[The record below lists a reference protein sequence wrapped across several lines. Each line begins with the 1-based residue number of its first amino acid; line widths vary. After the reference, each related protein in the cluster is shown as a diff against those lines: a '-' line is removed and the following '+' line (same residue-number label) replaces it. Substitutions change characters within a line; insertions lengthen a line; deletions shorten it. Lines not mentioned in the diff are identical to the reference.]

1 MLQKI
6 RDNTQGLIAKI
17 FIGFV
22 IAIFALFGIDS
33 IVGSF
38 LSSVPTLNVN
48 GEDIQEPEIASLTQ
62 QKMQEFFAN
71 LGPDNNLAGFDETQF
86 RQSAIAELI
95 QRELLLQ
102 SAAGSGMEISPVNID
117 RRIAQIPDFQIDG
130 VFNAERASL
139 LLNNIGYS
147 PASYRAALATDAL
160 LNQIIAGY
168 TASGFATPAEVARLA
183 ALTHQKRSFRFVELG
198 LNGQSEGLTVS
209 PEEIQ
214 AYYAANPNEFMQEER
229 VIIEYLELDKALMM
243 AAVEVTEEQLIA
255 LYEEQNLAFEAQT
268 ERRASHILFEA
279 GTEEEYAAAEAE
291 AGTVQARL
299 AAGEDFA
306 ALAAE
311 FSDDTGSAQ
320 GGGDVGYTTGSSFVD
335 AFEQAL
341 QALAL
346 EEVSSPVR
354 TEFGF
359 HLIKLTE
366 LNATEIESF
375 EVRRTALEQELRARE
390 TDRLFVARSEELS
403 NLAFES
409 VDLDDPAAAMA
420 LSKQRSEWFGR
431 SGGTGVAVYPAVANA
446 AFSPEVLEDGL
457 NSDLI
462 QLDSSR
468 SIVLRTVE
476 HQQPDLRPLSEVSG
490 EIEVLLRIE
499 KASEQARLIGETI
512 VSSLQAGDNIDGLL
526 TSQGLAWNLI
536 EGSERSNLQ
545 VNPELMDHVF
555 TLARPAAGTST
566 IAGYTLGN
574 GNFVVIELQSVTDG
588 SNSDLQE
595 NEEAG
600 MRNFL
605 SQQAAANDFTA
616 FMDGIEKRA
625 TIKGRD

>member
-1 MLQKI
+1 
-6 RDNTQGLIAKI
+6 
-17 FIGFV
+17 
-22 IAIFALFGIDS
+22 
-33 IVGSF
+33 
-38 LSSVPTLNVN
+38 
-48 GEDIQEPEIASLTQ
+48 
-62 QKMQEFFAN
+62 
-71 LGPDNNLAGFDETQF
+71 
-86 RQSAIAELI
+86 
-95 QRELLLQ
+95 
-102 SAAGSGMEISPVNID
+102 MEISPVNID

-147 PASYRAALATDAL
+147 PAFYRAALATDAL

-198 LNGQSEGLTVS
+198 LNAQSEGLTVS

-229 VIIEYLELDKALMM
+229 VIIEYLELDKTPMM
-243 AAVEVTEEQLIA
+243 AAVEVTEEQLRA
-255 LYEEQNLAFEAQT
+255 LYEEQNLAFQAQT

-279 GTEEEYAAAEAE
+279 GTDEEYAAAEAE
-291 AGTVQARL
+291 AATVKARL
-299 AAGEDFA
+299 DAGEDFA

-341 QALAL
+341 QALAV

-375 EVRRTALEQELRARE
+375 EVRRSALEQELRASE

-409 VDLDDPAAAMA
+409 VDLDDPAAAMG

-431 SGGTGVAVYPAVANA
+431 SGGTGVAAYPAVTNA
-446 AFSPEVLEDGL
+446 AFSPEVMEDGL

-468 SIVLRTVE
+468 SIVFRTVE
-476 HQQPDLRPLSEVSG
+476 HQQPDLRPLSDVSG

-512 VSSLQAGDNIDGLL
+512 VSSLKAGDNIDSLL
-526 TSQGLAWNLI
+526 TSQGLAWNQI